1 MRHIQL
7 TLAALLAGLTLL
19 WLQAEPGAGAALPF
33 FTLRAAM
40 MNYTGI
46 LGIGVMSVGMLLA
59 LRPVRLEPW
68 LGGLDKA
75 YRLHKWLGVSG
86 LVIAIVHWAWA
97 KVPKWAVGWGW
108 LEKPRRGPR
117 PEETVEIFRILREQR
132 HLAEEIG
139 EWAFYAVV
147 ILIALALIKRFPYRY
162 FFQTHRLMAVVYLVL
177 VFHSVVLMNFGYWS
191 HPVGP
196 VMALLMAGGSV
207 AAVASLRRQV
217 GASRRTLGTIEA
229 LVRHPDNQVLKVA
242 IRLQGRWPGHAAG
255 QFAFVTFD
263 AAEGAHP
270 FTISS
275 AWQGDGRISFLIKGL
290 GDYTRQLP
298 DTLAVGQPVTVEGPY
313 GRFSFA
319 GGKAR
324 QVWVAGGIGITPF
337 IARMQALVQAPDGR
351 AVDLFYC
358 TSAPDEGFIGKLRQL
373 ASQAGVGLHV
383 LVSPRDGRLDA
394 AGIAAAVP
402 GWQAADFWFCGP
414 TAFGSALRAAF
425 CARGLRTDD
434 FHQELFE
441 MR

>member
-1 MRHIQL
+1 MRNIQL

-19 WLQAEPGAGAALPF
+19 WLQAEPGLGAATPF
-33 FTLRAAM
+33 FTLRTAM

-46 LGIGVMSVGMLLA
+46 LGIGVMSVAMLLA

-75 YRLHKWLGVSG
+75 YRLHKWLGIGG
-86 LVIAIVHWAWA
+86 LVLAILHWAWA

-108 LEKPRRGPR
+108 LDKPRRGPR
-117 PEETVEIFRILREQR
+117 PEETVEIFRLLREQR

-147 ILIALALIKRFPYRY
+147 VLIALALIKRFPYRY

-177 VFHSVVLMNFGYWS
+177 VFHSVVLMDFGYWS

-207 AAVASLRRQV
+207 AAVVSLRRQV
-217 GASRRTLGTIEA
+217 GARRRTVGRIEA

-242 IRLQGRWPGHAAG
+242 IKLQGRWPGHEAG

-275 AWQGDGRISFLIKGL
+275 AWRGDGRMFFLIKGL

-298 DTLAVGQPVTVEGPY
+298 NTLAVGQPVTVEGPY
-313 GRFSFA
+313 GCFSFA

-324 QVWVAGGIGITPF
+324 QVWVAGGIGVTPF

-351 AVDLFYC
+351 PVDLFYC

-373 ASQAGVGLHV
+373 AGEAGVALHV

-402 GWQAADFWFCGP
+402 DWQAADFWFCGP
-414 TAFGSALRAAF
+414 AAFGESLREAF
-425 CARGLRTDD
+425 CARGLAADG

>member
-1 MRHIQL
+1 MRNIRL
-7 TLAALLAGLTLL
+7 AWAALIAGLTLL
-19 WLQAEPGAGAALPF
+19 WLQAEPILSTYWPF
-33 FTLRAAM
+33 FTLRKTM
-40 MNYTGI
+40 MQYTGI
-46 LGIGVMSVGMLLA
+46 LGIGVMSVGILLA
-59 LRPVRLEPW
+59 LRPVRVEPW
-68 LGGLDKA
+68 LGGLDKT
-75 YRLHKWLGVSG
+75 YRLHKWLGITG
-86 LVIAIVHWAWA
+86 LVITIVHWAWA
-97 KVPKWAVGWGW
+97 KLPKWAVGWGW
-108 LEKPRRGPR
+108 LEKPKRGPR
-117 PEETVEIFRILREQR
+117 AEETVEIFRFLREQR
-132 HLAEEIG
+132 DLAESIG
-139 EWAFYAVV
+139 EWAFYAAVV
-147 ILIALALIKRFPYRY
+147 LIAIALIKRFPYRH
-162 FFQTHRLMAVVYLVL
+162 FFQTHRLMAVVYLLL

-191 HPVGP
+191 QPVGP
-196 VMALLMAGGSV
+196 LMALLMAGGSG
-207 AAVASLRRQV
+207 AAVVSLLRKV
-217 GASRRTLGTIEA
+217 GARRRALGTITE
-229 LVRHPDNQVLKVA
+229 LVHHPDNRVLKVA
-242 IRLQGRWPGHAAG
+242 IKLQDHWPGHDAG

-263 AAEGAHP
+263 PDEGAHP

-275 AWQGDGRISFLIKGL
+275 AWQGDGRMFFLIKGI
-290 GDYTRQLP
+290 GDYTGQLP
-298 DTLAVGQPVTVEGPY
+298 GTLQVGQPVTVEGPY
-313 GRFSFA
+313 GRFGFS
-319 GGKAR
+319 GEKPR